1 MTTLKSILFITAGTV
16 STSINNIN
24 LNYDFITYIN
34 NNHLK
39 ILIKISFLNKG
50 NQKLSNDVNLFI
62 FILQILE

>member
-39 ILIKISFLNKG
+39 ILIRISFLNKG